1 MSNNLEPWVPY
12 MGNKSRLL
20 ERLHTTIHQ
29 LVLPEFDS
37 FVDLFCGGGSVGYS
51 MACAGKK
58 VIMNDLDTGL
68 ISLHRMLKEHPE
80 RLGLFSQIEPSKEE
94 FNILKN
100 GQSDYD
106 TFFKYIY
113 SFSTNGKA
121 YLWGEERLN
130 TPKEELNRQRSEP
143 RERIRHLEDVIL
155 MYGRY
160 NPEIILENKFY
171 KDVEIPE
178 NAIVYCFTPDHEVL
192 TARGWISIK
201 DITQEDWMLSREPG
215 TSRIDWVKNT
225 KCIKRHYTG
234 KMYEY
239 DSSRV
244 SLCVSPEH
252 NLFVKT
258 SRETFIKAADAKTK
272 WFNWLKG
279 GCVWSGGDNQ
289 KNFVILGK
297 EYNKILFAE
306 LLGLF
311 LTDGSVNVRKAVFL
325 CQKKK
330 KTRDRIR
337 FLLTELNIPFSEYEY
352 GFYIKSPFSRW
363 FWQFYRKENRRV
375 PPDILEESADVL
387 KVLLSGI
394 IQGDGHVEANGRTRI
409 YLGSKTLADN
419 VVEIAYKVGLAA
431 NVYER
436 CPTKRRL
443 KDGREIC
450 GTKKYYAVN
459 ITKSLTATNVKSHE
473 RFIDYDGDIY
483 CCTLEKWH
491 TILVRRKGK
500 TVWCGQCDPPYKGT
514 ADYCVG
520 AFDHERFY
528 DWCRQCPNIVLISE
542 YEMPDDFFLI
552 EEWDLASQGGGNKNT
567 KIARER
573 LYCNKDIKKLSLF

>member
-143 RERIRHLEDVIL
+143 RERIRHLEDITL
-155 MYGRY
+155 IYSRY
-160 NPEIILENKFY
+160 NADVSFTNEDYAE
-171 KDVEIPE
+171 VEIPD
-178 NAIVYCFTPDHEVL
+178 NAVVY
-192 TARGWISIK
+192 A
-201 DITQEDWMLSREPG
+201 
-215 TSRIDWVKNT
+215 
-225 KCIKRHYTG
+225 
-234 KMYEY
+234 
-239 DSSRV
+239 
-244 SLCVSPEH
+244 
-252 NLFVKT
+252 
-258 SRETFIKAADAKTK
+258 
-272 WFNWLKG
+272 
-279 GCVWSGGDNQ
+279 
-289 KNFVILGK
+289 
-297 EYNKILFAE
+297 
-306 LLGLF
+306 
-311 LTDGSVNVRKAVFL
+311 
-325 CQKKK
+325 
-330 KTRDRIR
+330 
-337 FLLTELNIPFSEYEY
+337 
-352 GFYIKSPFSRW
+352 
-363 FWQFYRKENRRV
+363 
-375 PPDILEESADVL
+375 
-387 KVLLSGI
+387 
-394 IQGDGHVEANGRTRI
+394 
-409 YLGSKTLADN
+409 
-419 VVEIAYKVGLAA
+419 
-431 NVYER
+431 
-436 CPTKRRL
+436 
-443 KDGREIC
+443 
-450 GTKKYYAVN
+450 
-459 ITKSLTATNVKSHE
+459 
-473 RFIDYDGDIY
+473 
-483 CCTLEKWH
+483 
-491 TILVRRKGK
+491 
-500 TVWCGQCDPPYKGT
+500 DPPYSGT
-514 ADYCVG
+514 SDYAVG